1 MPQNTIKEY
10 KIALF
15 YCFFWVGGEG
25 PQKKT
30 LPGPPK
36 ENVAWAH
43 KKVRAALLVPLA
55 KDRILVSLFM
65 DELHR

>member
-1 MPQNTIKEY
+1 VPQNTIKEY

-15 YCFFWVGGEG
+15 YWVFWVVGA
-25 PQKKT
+25 
-30 LPGPPK
+30 K